1 MNLLSMPLK
10 ILYMPQLTLS
20 WRRQLSYRN
29 QSDLRSKLMD
39 WFLYDNG
46 LRHEIVNKDL
56 TSVTLKQLKERLPV
70 LIGK

>member
-1 MNLLSMPLK
+1 MNLFSMPLK

-29 QSDLRSKLMD
+29 QSDLRSKSMD
-39 WFLYDNG
+39 WFLDDNG
-46 LRHEIVNKDL
+46 LRHVNKDL
-56 TSVTLKQLKERLPV
+56 TSVILKQLKERLPV